1 MNAIR
6 LTPAVK
12 ALLII
17 YGVVFVIQQ
26 TVDTFF
32 GGSVLFTFGLVP
44 AEFVIHHRF
53 YQLFTYSFFHAE
65 VLHVFF
71 NCLMLAFIGPDLES
85 TWGKAKFLQYY
96 FFCILSSGVIYLLFM
111 MFREVGLS
119 APMVGASGGL
129 YGLLIAY
136 GLIFGERVMLF
147 MMLFPMKAK
156 HFIWILA
163 AIEFF
168 TTAFSRG
175 NGTAGV
181 AHLGGMGA
189 GFIYLWVRA
198 TLSIKRR
205 QQASGQLQGFSK
217 ALQKLKAL
225 NPATKRKTS
234 NHLKLIIDNAR
245 DQAKQKP
252 RGPDRG
258 DEDDHDSDP
267 KTWH

>member
-1 MNAIR
+1 MNPIR
-6 LTPAVK
+6 LTPGVK
-12 ALLII
+12 TLLII
-17 YGVVFVIQQ
+17 YGVVFLLQQ
-26 TVDTFF
+26 TIDTFF
-32 GGSVLFTFGLVP
+32 GGGLLYTFGLVP

-71 NCLMLAFIGPDLES
+71 NCLMLAFIGPDIES
-85 TWGKAKFLQYY
+85 TWGRTKFLQYY
-96 FFCILSSGVIYLLFM
+96 FFCILSSGLIYLLFM
-111 MFREVGLS
+111 MFKEVGLT

-136 GLIFGERVMLF
+136 GLIFGERTMLF

-156 HFIWILA
+156 HFVWILA
-163 AIEFF
+163 AIEFM

-175 NGTAGV
+175 GGTAGV

-189 GFIYLWVRA
+189 GFCYLWVRA

-205 QQASGQLQGFSK
+205 QKAKGELQGFSR

-225 NPATKRKTS
+225 NPNSKRKAS
-234 NHLKLIIDNAR
+234 NHLKLIINNAR
-245 DQAKQKP
+245 DQAKPKP
-252 RGPDRG
+252 KGKSG
-258 DEDDHDSDP
+258 DEDDHDGNP